1 MRFEVPAQCT
11 LHFVRVCGLV
21 PGTAWV
27 HAFSKCAHTVVALR
41 PHRIIVPEMKT
52 ALISLEETEMT
63 TQEMIAEEGRRLG
76 KRYPIAENVHSGS
89 PSPSFRSSIRQPSAR
104 CRTGLW
110 RSTPSLL

>member
-52 ALISLEETEMT
+52 ALISLGNDDPGNDRG
-63 TQEMIAEEGRRLG
+63 GRPAPR
-76 KRYPIAENVHSGS
+76 KTISDR
-89 PSPSFRSSIRQPSAR
+89 
-104 CRTGLW
+104 
-110 RSTPSLL
+110 